1 MTTDID
7 GLRYSPDDPHYGPGP
22 VHTSLY
28 VRVA

>member
-1 MTTDID
+1 MADMD

-28 VRVA
+28 VRVT